1 MGLILA
7 ALSAAGSTIR
17 DQWKEYFYCDSLPAD
32 TICVKASRR
41 AQGFSANRG
50 NDNIIT
56 DGSIIA
62 VSDGQ
67 CMLIV
72 ENGQVVDICAEP
84 GEYRYDSKTE
94 PSIFTGSLGDSV
106 KNVFAQIGKRFTF
119 GGQPSADQRVYYFNT
134 KEMLGVKYGTPAPV
148 PFRVVDT
155 NAGIDVDVN
164 VKCFGEYS
172 LKVSDP
178 ILFYTNVCANVKD
191 AYKLS
196 DIEPQLRT
204 ELLTALQPAFASISE
219 KGVRYSQVPAHTAE
233 LADALNE
240 ELSKKWRNLRG
251 IEIVSFGV
259 SSIKADEE
267 DEKRM
272 KELQFNA
279 SFKNKDTMSANYA
292 AAEMEALK
300 EAAKNEGGAA
310 MGFYNLNAAQ
320 NAGGSTV
327 ANLYADMP
335 AAPAPAP
342 AQAGWTCPKCGTV
355 NTGNFC
361 GNCGEKKPGTDK
373 WICPKCGRENT
384 SNFCGNCGEKKPE

>member
-7 ALSAAGSTIR
+7 ALSAAGSTMR

-32 TICVKASRR
+32 TICVKASKRT
-41 AQGFSANRG
+41 QGFSANRG

-56 DGSIIA
+56 DGSMIA
-62 VSDGQ
+62 VADGQ

-84 GEYRYDSKTE
+84 GEYRYDSKSE
-94 PSIFTGSLGDSV
+94 PSIFTGSLGEGV

-134 KEMLGVKYGTPAPV
+134 KEITGVKYGTPAPV

-178 ILFYTNVCANVKD
+178 ILFYTNVCANVSS
-191 AYKLS
+191 AYKLA
-196 DIEPQLRT
+196 DLEPQLRT
-204 ELLTALQPAFASISE
+204 ELLTALQPAFARISE

-279 SFKNKDTMSANYA
+279 AFKNKDTMSANYA

-310 MGFYNLNAAQ
+310 VGFYNLNAAQ

-327 ANLYADMP
+327 ANLYADKP